1 MKLLTP
7 KTQAFDSWIRSQSV
21 QLNDELEAL
30 YFQ

>member
-7 KTQAFDSWIRSQSV
+7 KTQAFDSWIRSQFV